1 MKSFIF
7 ALLMLLSIAIFVIFN
22 SNQTVSRIDAMLA
35 LTEILPKNTEE
46 FEATSEQAN
55 LAVHELNELWESC
68 FPLISFTAGY
78 ENTNRC
84 DEAFIAL
91 DVHFKNGNG
100 AEFTAALA
108 EFRDSLAR
116 LRILEGIHWQGI
128 L

>member
-22 SNQTVSRIDAMLA
+22 SNQTTSHIDKMLTLA
-35 LTEILPKNTEE
+35 EKLPKTKKDFENQSENTEII
-46 FEATSEQAN
+46 FR
-55 LAVHELNELWESC
+55 ELTGLWKTY

-78 ENTNRC
+78 ENTDRC
-84 DEAFIAL
+84 DEAMIAL
-91 DVHFKNGNG
+91 SVHFENGNG
-100 AEFTAALA
+100 EDFSAAVS

-116 LRILEGIHWQGI
+116 LKILEGLHWQGI